1 MTRAD
6 KNNRP
11 VVDAA
16 QQRAQRVAG
25 AGALLLSQRE
35 RLGLS
40 EVAVAES
47 LKLTVSRL
55 RSIESDAYTN
65 LPSETYI
72 RGYLRNYARLLN
84 LDELVVLQAYDAERT
99 GDDGGDVVS
108 RGVST
113 LGCKLN
119 GKFSDKRYRVV
130 YLVLMVFVLLCVIAY
145 HLFSGQYGL
154 ESDDL
159 LLGSS
164 GPDISG
170 SDISKPSVSEPHISK
185 PHISKPHISKPHIS
199 KPHISKPHI
208 SKPHISKPHAISPHS
223 IEAAPETIALEVGSG
238 AGIEVGLPVSPNDHQ
253 QGEKNTVDGSVE
265 PEPLPAG
272 VVNTGIVDNNE
283 GVDSHSNSSFSEE
296 AMLVSKVTAAELLGN
311 AVESGRANAEPVIAE
326 VSTAIEPAK
335 ENTLKFSFENKC
347 WIKVTDADG
356 KVLFVGLKE
365 PSSQLS
371 LSGKAPFQLVVGNV
385 VGTSLMYNG
394 EPVRLSTKGNSNLAR
409 LQVGG

>member
-55 RSIESDAYTN
+55 RSIESDAYTS

-130 YLVLMVFVLLCVIAY
+130 YLVLIVFVLLCVIAY

-185 PHISKPHISKPHIS
+185 SHISKS
-199 KPHISKPHI
+199 
-208 SKPHISKPHAISPHS
+208 HAISPHS
-223 IEAAPETIALEVGSG
+223 IEVAPETIALEVGSG
-238 AGIEVGLPVSPNDHQ
+238 ADIEVGLPVSPNDHQ

-265 PEPLPAG
+265 PEPLPVG
-272 VVNTGIVDNNE
+272 VVDTGVVDNNE

-296 AMLVSKVTAAELLGN
+296 AMLVSKVTAAELLGS
-311 AVESGRANAEPVIAE
+311 AVESGPANAEQVIAE
-326 VSTAIEPAK
+326 VPTAIEPAK

-365 PSSQLS
+365 PGSQLS

-394 EPVRLSTKGNSNLAR
+394 EPVRLSAKGNSNLAR

>member
-55 RSIESDAYTN
+55 RSIESDVYTN

-170 SDISKPSVSEPHISK
+170 SDISE
-185 PHISKPHISKPHIS
+185 
-199 KPHISKPHI
+199 
-208 SKPHISKPHAISPHS
+208 PHISKPHAISPHS
-223 IEAAPETIALEVGSG
+223 IEAAPETIALDVGSG
-238 AGIEVGLPVSPNDHQ
+238 ADIEVGLPVSPNDHQ

-265 PEPLPAG
+265 PEPLSSGFVNTG
-272 VVNTGIVDNNE
+272 VVDTGIVDNNE

-311 AVESGRANAEPVIAE
+311 AVESGRANAEQVIAE